1 MVANAY
7 PPCLAHLRRR
17 SSRVASCEDVAEII
31 GYNFDLL
38 RYKYH
43 VFRSHLKLFIVLFS
57 DRAARDAVF
66 ARGKVFYGPVEL
78 QFHAWDMDR
87 CAKRT
92 LLPFHVKISIEGLPQ
107 HT

>member
-1 MVANAY
+1 M
-7 PPCLAHLRRR
+7 PC
-17 SSRVASCEDVAEII
+17 SSQKKELGVASCEDVAEII

-78 QFHAWDMDR
+78 
-87 CAKRT
+87 
-92 LLPFHVKISIEGLPQ
+92 
-107 HT
+107 